1 MKAVRLDKFL
11 ADAGIGTRSE
21 VKKFVYWNRVKVNGK
36 IVKDPGMKI
45 EPDTDEVTYKDEP
58 VRRAEEFVY
67 YLLHKPA
74 GCVSATEDKLH
85 KTVLDYVPK
94 TRKGLFPVGR
104 LDKDT
109 EGLLLITNDGALAH
123 ELLAPGKHVEK
134 TYYALVE
141 GRVTQEDIL
150 SVREGLDIGEKKNT
164 LPACLEILSAALT
177 ENGWQSEIHI
187 TICEGKYHQVK
198 RMMEALGKRVLYLK
212 RLSMGGLT
220 LPESLEKGQYQKLS
234 REEAMTLL
242 FTDGKA

>member
-1 MKAVRLDKFL
+1 MKTVRLDKFL

-21 VKKFVYWNRVKVNGK
+21 VKKFVYWNRVKVNGRT
-36 IVKDPGMKI
+36 IKDPGMKI
-45 EPDTDEVTYKDEP
+45 QPEADEVTYKDEP
-58 VRRAEEFVY
+58 VKCAEKFVY

-94 TRKGLFPVGR
+94 DRKGLFPVGR

-123 ELLAPGKHVEK
+123 DLLAPGKHVNK

-141 GRVTQEDIL
+141 GRVTKEDIL
-150 SVREGLDIGEKKNT
+150 VIKEGLDIGEEKKT
-164 LPACLEILSAALT
+164 LPAHLEILSTAQT
-177 ENGWQSEIHI
+177 ENGWQSEIYI

-198 RMMEALGKRVLYLK
+198 RMMEALGKKVLYLK

-220 LPESLEKGQYQKLS
+220 LPENLEKGQYQKLS
-234 REEAMTLL
+234 REEILKLTAET
-242 FTDGKA
+242 K